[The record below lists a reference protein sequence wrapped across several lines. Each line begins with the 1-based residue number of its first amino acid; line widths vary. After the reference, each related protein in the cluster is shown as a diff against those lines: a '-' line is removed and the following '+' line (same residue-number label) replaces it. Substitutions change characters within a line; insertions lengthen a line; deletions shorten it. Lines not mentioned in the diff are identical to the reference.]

1 MTSSISLSSG
11 SPQADSTYQVVRY
24 QPALKAQVVELQ
36 CHLWSPSPALNAA
49 YLEWKYERN
58 PYVGAP
64 LIYLAMHDG
73 KAVGMRGFFGTRWEG
88 EHPAPSAVVLY
99 ADDLVIAPQHRNG
112 GLIPRITTAALEDMA
127 TSNYQYTVNLSP
139 GPMTVLS
146 SVAAGWRSVGFMQP
160 MRRRPWRV
168 VLRRYRDRLVRRLP
182 ALEQL
187 VGASCR
193 SLADISAGRIRRG
206 GRGARQIALE
216 DAPRC
221 AAMAQL
227 VEQIGSGRIRH
238 VRDAAYFAWRFQNP
252 LSRYRFLYYAN
263 PQLEGYLVLQE
274 YTSPYAGP
282 DAVNIVDWEATS
294 IAVQAA
300 LLRAAID
307 LTVDRE
313 LLVWSVSLSQQLTA
327 LLHRSGFKVEPPPAS
342 VTEQRHTLLVRPIR
356 ATELDGDWH
365 FAGRRLLD
373 LHSWDLRMLYSMH
386 G

>member
-11 SPQADSTYQVVRY
+11 SAQADSTYQIVRY

-36 CHLWSPSPALNAA
+36 RHLWSPSPALNAA

-58 PYVGAP
+58 PYIDAP

-73 KAVGMRGFFGTRWEG
+73 TAVGMRGFFGTRWEG
-88 EHPAPSAVVLY
+88 EHPAPPAVMLY

-112 GLIPRITTAALEDMA
+112 GLVPRITTAALEDMA
-127 TSNYQYTVNLSP
+127 TSNFQYTVNLSP

-146 SVAAGWRSVGFMQP
+146 SAAAGWRSVGFMLP
-160 MRRRPWRV
+160 MRRRPWRL
-168 VLRRYRDRLVRRLP
+168 VLRRNRERVVRRVP
-182 ALEQL
+182 ALEQWL
-187 VGASCR
+187 GTKRR
-193 SLADISAGRIRRG
+193 SLADIDANHIRRRG
-206 GRGARQIALE
+206 GARRIALE

-227 VEQIGSGRIRH
+227 VQQIGSGRIRH

-252 LSRYRFLYYAN
+252 LSRYRYLYDAN
-263 PQLEGYLVLQE
+263 SQLEGYLVLQE
-274 YTSPYAGP
+274 CTSPYAGA
-282 DAVNIVDWEATS
+282 DAVNIVDWEATN
-294 IAVQAA
+294 IAVQAQ

-313 LLVWSVSLSQQLTA
+313 LVAWSVSLSQQLTA
-327 LLHRSGFKVEPPPAS
+327 LLRRSGFKLDPPPAS
-342 VTEQRHTLLVRPIR
+342 VTEQRDTLLVRPIR
-356 ATELDGDWH
+356 AAELDGEWH

-373 LHSWDLRMLYSMH
+373 MHSWDLRMLYSMH